1 MLKRDEEEE
10 ALAQLL
16 FIEESVLRRRG
27 AGPGHREET
36 EMLQGYR
43 AVLCATALALIV
55 VQPASA
61 AEKAEVLHWWTTE
74 AQSKAVKV
82 FADAF
87 NVAGGEWV
95 DNAIVNGDVAKP
107 TGINRIVGGNPPTVM
122 MMNAGKQFGE
132 LADQGML
139 KNLDDVAAAE
149 NWKQALPADVL
160 EAVSRDGHI
169 YAVPVNLQTPNWLW
183 YNKALFAKFNV
194 KEPKSWEE
202 FFAAADTFKAGGVIA
217 LAFGAQ
223 PWQQSQLFNGV
234 LAGAGGRDLYH
245 KIFRDKDPEATKTP
259 EFMRVA
265 EVYAKLRDY
274 TDPGTPNRSFNEA
287 ASMLITGKAAM
298 HIMGDWEKGEFT
310 SAGWVAGKD
319 YGCVLGLGEQNFL
332 MDSNV
337 FIMPDTRSE
346 SGDKAQ
352 ALMAKVMLDKDVQ
365 VKFNNLKGSMP
376 VRNDV
381 DTSGLDAC
389 SKIGL
394 EVLKDPNKQLAGP
407 DWLAGADMLNSLADV
422 IVQYWATP
430 SQTPEQFAES
440 YGAVLSQFQD

>member
-1 MLKRDEEEE
+1 MMSK
-10 ALAQLL
+10 
-16 FIEESVLRRRG
+16 
-27 AGPGHREET
+27 
-36 EMLQGYR
+36 YR
-43 AVLCATALALIV
+43 ALLGASMLAV
-55 VQPASA
+55 AAVQPAGA
-61 AEKAEVLHWWTTE
+61 AEKAEVLHWWTTQS
-74 AQSKAVKV
+74 QSKAVKV

-87 NVAGGEWV
+87 SAAGGEWV

-132 LADQGML
+132 LADQGL
-139 KNLDDVAAAE
+139 LRNLDHVAAAE
-149 NWKQALPADVL
+149 GWQASLPADVL
-160 EAVSRDGHI
+160 AAVSRDGHI

-183 YNKALFAKFNV
+183 YNKALFEKFGV
-194 KEPKSWEE
+194 EEPKTWED
-202 FFAAADTFKAGGVIA
+202 FFAVADTFQQGGIIP

-223 PWQQSQLFNGV
+223 AWQQHQLFNGV
-234 LAGAGGRDLYH
+234 LAGAGGRDLYMSV
-245 KIFRDKDPEATKTP
+245 FRDKNPEAVKGA
-259 EFMRVA
+259 EFKRVA
-265 EVYAKLRDY
+265 EVYAKLRSY
-274 TDPGTPNRSFNEA
+274 TDPGSPNRSFNEA
-287 ASMLITGKAAM
+287 ASMVITGKAAM

-337 FIMPDTRSE
+337 FIMPETRSE
-346 SGDKAQ
+346 SGAKAQ
-352 ALMAKVMLDKDVQ
+352 DLMARVMLDKDVQ
-365 VKFNNLKGSMP
+365 VAFNNLKGSIP

-394 EVLKDPNKQLAGP
+394 EALKDPGKQLPGP

-422 IVQYWATP
+422 VVEYWATP
-430 SQTPEQFAES
+430 SETPEQFAEK
-440 YGAVLSQFQD
+440 YAAVLAEFQE

>member
-1 MLKRDEEEE
+1 MLQKYR
-10 ALAQLL
+10 ALLGATGLALTLAQ
-16 FIEESVLRRRG
+16 
-27 AGPGHREET
+27 
-36 EMLQGYR
+36 
-43 AVLCATALALIV
+43 
-55 VQPASA
+55 PAFA

-82 FADAF
+82 FADGFKAS
-87 NVAGGEWV
+87 GGEWI

-132 LADQGML
+132 LADQGL
-139 KNLDDVAAAE
+139 LNNLDDVAAADG
-149 NWKQALPADVL
+149 WKKSLPADVL

-183 YNKALFAKFNV
+183 YNKALFEKFGV
-194 KEPKSWEE
+194 QEPKTWEE
-202 FFAAADTFKAGGVIA
+202 FFAAADKFKAGGIIP

-223 PWQQSQLFNGV
+223 PWQQHQLFNGV
-234 LAGAGGRDLYH
+234 LAGAGGRDLYLA
-245 KIFRDKDPEATKTP
+245 IFRDKKPDATKTP
-259 EFMRVA
+259 EFKRVA
-265 EVYAKLRDY
+265 ETYAKIRGY

-310 SAGWVAGKD
+310 SAGWIAGKD
-319 YGCVLGLGEQNFL
+319 YGCVLGLGQQNFL

-337 FIMPDTRSE
+337 FIMPKTKSDD
-346 SGDKAQ
+346 GAKAQ

-422 IVQYWATP
+422 VVEYWATP
-430 SQTPEQFAES
+430 SETPDQFATK
-440 YGAVLSQFQD
+440 YAAVLAEFQE

>member
-1 MLKRDEEEE
+1 MLQKYRALIGANALAL
-10 ALAQLL
+10 ALAQSA
-16 FIEESVLRRRG
+16 F
-27 AGPGHREET
+27 
-36 EMLQGYR
+36 
-43 AVLCATALALIV
+43 
-55 VQPASA
+55 A

-87 NVAGGEWV
+87 NAAGGEWV

-132 LADQGML
+132 LADQGL
-139 KNLDDVAAAE
+139 LNNLDDVAAAGD
-149 NWKQALPADVL
+149 WKKSLPADVL

-183 YNKALFAKFNV
+183 YNKALFEKFGV
-194 KEPKSWEE
+194 QEPKTWED
-202 FFAAADTFKAGGVIA
+202 FFAAADKFQAGGIIP

-223 PWQQSQLFNGV
+223 PWQQHQLFNGV
-234 LAGAGGRDLYH
+234 LAGAGGRDLYLS
-245 KIFRDKDPEATKTP
+245 IFRDKNPEATKTP
-259 EFMRVA
+259 EFKRVA
-265 EVYAKLRDY
+265 ETYAKIRSY

-287 ASMLITGKAAM
+287 ASMLTTGKAAM

-310 SAGWVAGKD
+310 AAGWVAGED
-319 YGCVLGLGEQNFL
+319 YGCVLGLGQQNFL

-337 FIMPDTRSE
+337 FIMPKGESE
-346 SGDKAQ
+346 AAAKAQ
-352 ALMAKVMLDKDVQ
+352 ALMAEVMLDKDVQ

-389 SKIGL
+389 SKVGL
-394 EVLKDPNKQLAGP
+394 EVLEDPGKQLAGP

-422 IVQYWATP
+422 VVEYWATP
-430 SQTPEQFAES
+430 SETPDEFADK
-440 YGAVLSQFQD
+440 YAAVLSEFQE

>member
-1 MLKRDEEEE
+1 MLQKYRALLGATGLAF
-10 ALAQLL
+10 ALAQ
-16 FIEESVLRRRG
+16 
-27 AGPGHREET
+27 
-36 EMLQGYR
+36 
-43 AVLCATALALIV
+43 
-55 VQPASA
+55 PAFG

-87 NVAGGEWV
+87 NAAGGEWV

-132 LADQGML
+132 LADQGL
-139 KNLDDVAAAE
+139 LNNLDDVAAAD
-149 NWKQALPADVL
+149 NWKKSLPADVL

-183 YNKALFAKFNV
+183 YNKALFDKFQV
-194 KEPKSWEE
+194 QEPKTWEE
-202 FFAAADTFKAGGVIA
+202 FFAAADKFKAGGIIA

-223 PWQQSQLFNGV
+223 PWQQHQLFNGV
-234 LAGAGGRDLYH
+234 LAGAGGRDLYLAV
-245 KIFRDKDPEATKTP
+245 FRDKDPDAPKTP
-259 EFMRVA
+259 EFKRVA
-265 EVYAKLRDY
+265 ETYAKIRDY

-310 SAGWVAGKD
+310 AAGWVAGKD
-319 YGCVLGLGEQNFL
+319 YGCVLGLGQQNFL

-337 FIMPDTRSE
+337 FIMPKGRSE
-346 SGDKAQ
+346 SAAKAQ
-352 ALMAKVMLDKDVQ
+352 ALMAKVMLDRDVQ

-394 EVLKDPNKQLAGP
+394 EVIKDPSKQLAGP

-422 IVQYWATP
+422 VVEYWATP
-430 SQTPEQFAES
+430 SETPDQFAAK
-440 YGAVLSQFQD
+440 YAAVLSEFQE

>member
-1 MLKRDEEEE
+1 MLHRYRVL
-10 ALAQLL
+10 AGATGLALLLAQ
-16 FIEESVLRRRG
+16 
-27 AGPGHREET
+27 P
-36 EMLQGYR
+36 
-43 AVLCATALALIV
+43 AL
-55 VQPASA
+55 SA
-61 AEKAEVLHWWTTE
+61 ERAEVLHWWTTG
-74 AQSKAVKV
+74 AQSKAVRV

-87 NVAGGEWV
+87 TAAGGEWV

-107 TGINRIVGGNPPTVM
+107 TGINRILGGDPPTVM

-132 LADQGML
+132 LADQGL
-139 KNLDDVAAAE
+139 LTNLDDVAAAG
-149 NWKQALPADVL
+149 NWRASLPADVL

-194 KEPKSWEE
+194 QEPESWDD
-202 FFAAADTFKAGGVIA
+202 FFAAADTFKAGGIIP

-223 PWQQSQLFNGV
+223 PWQQHQLFNGV
-234 LAGAGGRDLYH
+234 LAGAGGRDLYLA
-245 KIFRDKDPEATKTP
+245 IFRDKNPEAVKSP
-259 EFMRVA
+259 EFEKVA
-265 EVYAKLRDY
+265 ETYARIRSY

-287 ASMLITGKAAM
+287 ASMLVTGKAAM

-319 YGCVLGLGEQNFL
+319 YGCVLGLGQQNFL

-337 FIMPDTRSE
+337 FIMPKAASPDTA
-346 SGDKAQ
+346 KAQ
-352 ALMAKVMLDKDVQ
+352 ALMANVMLDKDVQ
-365 VKFNNLKGSMP
+365 VRFNNLKGSMP

-394 EVLKDPNKQLAGP
+394 DVLKHPSKQLAGP

-422 IVQYWATP
+422 VVEFWATP
-430 SQTPEQFAES
+430 SETPEQFARKYS
-440 YGAVLSQFQD
+440 AVLAEFQE